1 METSLGPGGCEQLF
15 PATGVA
21 FVVALAGTWLTLA
34 ITRRLHVFDR
44 PNRRSSHHSPTPTL
58 GGVGIIA
65 GTWAGFALIL
75 PLQPL
80 HNATD
85 ILLLPLAASTAV
97 LSLSV
102 LDDLK
107 RALKVWEKL
116 ALQVAA
122 AAIVTGAG
130 LRLNNLALPWLGQ
143 VELSPSVDVIL
154 TVTWIVFFTNVFN
167 FMDGIDGITV
177 SQSASAGVWLA
188 IVLFTLGSPLWLVPA
203 IVAAAA
209 LGFGVFN
216 FPPARIFMGDV
227 GSLFL
232 GFVFAVMSI
241 AGQAA
246 GLPLWL
252 FAAIFGYYLFD
263 SIYTLVRR
271 LGSGQNILEAHRSH
285 LYQLLVQSRG
295 WSHGQVDVA
304 VLLTN
309 LLLGAAV
316 YAALGT
322 STLLSSLLF
331 AAVAV
336 MFVAAASWLGGR
348 GAKPE

>member
-1 METSLGPGGCEQLF
+1 M
-15 PATGVA
+15 
-21 FVVALAGTWLTLA
+21 
-34 ITRRLHVFDR
+34 
-44 PNRRSSHHSPTPTL
+44 
-58 GGVGIIA
+58 
-65 GTWAGFALIL
+65 
-75 PLQPL
+75 
-80 HNATD
+80 
-85 ILLLPLAASTAV
+85 LLLPLVASTGV
-97 LSLSV
+97 LTLSV
-102 LDDLK
+102 LDELK
-107 RALKVWEKL
+107 RPLKVWEKL
-116 ALQVAA
+116 ALQIAA
-122 AAIVTGAG
+122 AGIVVGTG
-130 LRLNNLALPWLGQ
+130 LRLNSLALPWQLGQ
-143 VELSPSVDVIL
+143 VELSPSIDVIL
-154 TVTWIVFFTNVFN
+154 TVAWIVFFTNVFN
-167 FMDGIDGITV
+167 FMDGIDGMTV
-177 SQSASAGVWLA
+177 AQSTSGGVWLA
-188 IVLFTLGSPLWLVPA
+188 IVLFSLGSPLWLAPA

-232 GFVFAVMSI
+232 GFVFAVLSI
-241 AGQAA
+241 VGQTA

-285 LYQLLVQSRG
+285 LYQLLVQSKG

-331 AAVAV
+331 AVVAV
-336 MFVAAASWLGGR
+336 MFAAAASWLGGR